1 MGSPSTMSLLAGL
14 VGGYTQETGRQAKEK
29 LDHALTQRD
38 QMIQYMGHLAANP
51 NVPPEHQQW
60 ALGKIQELIQADPSK
75 KLPKIDLNEL
85 PPVSVQRP
93 ERSFQPT
100 LPAMTL
106 QPPQGPGAGQGIPQP
121 PAGAPGPNVGAGGAS
136 QEVGRQAGG
145 PVNALGALKA
155 PMGPP
160 VSPEM
165 ETQAAI
171 QAAAPTSSLSLPAT
185 PQARLVNP
193 QPPVPISSGGLH
205 LLTPQDKA
213 AYAQAAQE
221 QQLAALRQQFPGKSE
236 EELAYYSQHGDFPK
250 AQLHAVA
257 PGAELVD
264 EHGKVLATNTGKK
277 PGAKSGYSTKRGP
290 SGEPMIIDNET
301 GAELTPDEVKANPE
315 AQKLMASATEAHE
328 KEMKEARDKE
338 ERHFTQQLKVQEN
351 AFNNALKKAD
361 YTTAKKEV
369 SKADE
374 DYDAAVTRMNVMDQN
389 LEEAKKG
396 DQQAMISLLTNH
408 IGMTLGAQKGA
419 RISQT
424 ILNEAEQSAPW
435 LGRFEARFGED
446 GLLKGVVLTPE
457 QMDSMVKLAHEKAD
471 TLRDQS
477 NNLRDRYQ
485 EELHSG
491 GVKSKSKEPIKAAE
505 ALPPAAAAKLEEGHE
520 TTFANGQVW
529 TKHNGKPVRVR

>member
-106 QPPQGPGAGQGIPQP
+106 QPPQGPGAGQGASQP

-193 QPPVPISSGGLH
+193 QPPVPISPGGLH

-264 EHGKVLATNTGKK
+264 ERGKVVAHNTEPR
-277 PGAKSGYSTKRGP
+277 PGEKSGYSYERGP
-290 SGEPMIIDNET
+290 GGEVLVKDNRT
-301 GAELTPDEVKANPE
+301 GATLSAQQIAADPQAKAVY
-315 AQKLMASATEAHE
+315 
-328 KEMKEARDKE
+328 D
-338 ERHFTQQLKVQEN
+338 
-351 AFNNALKKAD
+351 
-361 YTTAKKEV
+361 TAKKE
-369 SKADE
+369 
-374 DYDAAVTRMNVMDQN
+374 
-389 LEEAKKG
+389 
-396 DQQAMISLLTNH
+396 
-408 IGMTLGAQKGA
+408 LG
-419 RISQT
+419 
-424 ILNEAEQSAPW
+424 EAEKRQDERDAT
-435 LGRFEARFGED
+435 
-446 GLLKGVVLTPE
+446 K
-457 QMDSMVKLAHEKAD
+457 MAHAE
-471 TLRDQS
+471 RM
-477 NNLRDRYQ
+477 
-485 EELHSG
+485 
-491 GVKSKSKEPIKAAE
+491 AAE
-505 ALPPAAAAKLEEGHE
+505 AFERATQKKGMDVAAKGAKDAKAMVDVLDTSEEYMAKGQFSPRQDLALIVRAVRAMNPGTVRLPQKELELELKAGSYGDRFKRWFDTASNGTLPDDQREDLMRVIRSE
-520 TTFANGQVW
+520 TTRTATSAAENWRESFKGTREEEPPTYLRRFEKREGGSEGPGQFTATDPDGGIHTFPDRASRDRFQQKVDEWKRSHGGAN
-529 TKHNGKPVRVR
+529 